1 MTAMSEFVRVSASG
15 VLMLALCSLL
25 QAGDVVFA
33 ASEVVGSPCEIPAV
47 QRTEPQAIQESH
59 VISGEVLRMDCAS
72 YLIKE
77 ISGKEVRV
85 RTDEGTA
92 KPQINQG
99 DYISADVNDQNRAL
113 WIRAN
118 RGTDRRTEHASAL
131 RRNAVITKVL
141 PPGSQ

>member
-1 MTAMSEFVRVSASG
+1 M
-15 VLMLALCSLL
+15 
-25 QAGDVVFA
+25 
-33 ASEVVGSPCEIPAV
+33 
-47 QRTEPQAIQESH
+47 
-59 VISGEVLRMDCAS
+59 ISGEVLRMDCAS

-131 RRNAVITKVL
+131 RRNAIITKVL